1 MHPKSC
7 WQLLLLA
14 LQAWNWEEERTHSW
28 EPNEPLPP
36 SSGAEFRDA
45 GRWPHRCYYSVESW
59 MKDGVFGHGISID
72 PLLQDTY
79 YSLSLYPT
87 VSMVRQ
93 TQFLYMFCFVLY
105 HLISVMFQ
113 WRGARKL
120 RHTVL
125 MCLFTGL
132 FPNGYNLAQVVWRC
146 VQNMCGRNG
155 VELSLGFGLI
165 FWFGCWLCHLLAY
178 ASEPQFPPLGMLF
191 PSIAVG
197 IAILW

>member
-1 MHPKSC
+1 MASSM
-7 WQLLLLA
+7 LLLWSHGWRMVFLDMVF
-14 LQAWNWEEERTHSW
+14 
-28 EPNEPLPP
+28 P
-36 SSGAEFRDA
+36 SIS
-45 GRWPHRCYYSVESW
+45 HYS
-59 MKDGVFGHGISID
+59 
-72 PLLQDTY
+72 DTY

-105 HLISVMFQ
+105 HLISVMLQ

-146 VQNMCGRNG
+146 VQNMYGRNG

-165 FWFGCWLCHLLAY
+165 FRFGLLALPFARICLW
-178 ASEPQFPPLGMLF
+178 ASVPSSGHALSLHCCGDSDFMVKHMAVTLEILYPFFLSHGCFPWMTL
-191 PSIAVG
+191 
-197 IAILW
+197 